1 MAMENSSF
9 RTQRSRVLQA
19 YKEAQIPFD
28 AGTKP
33 YKSTLPLVFTV
44 VEPHPTAAPTMAH
57 AVARAGQVLTFFG
70 YGLGDAIPSGL
81 AGVAGL
87 DATRISDESDTNL
100 SKAKN
105 TNGAED
111 FIIEGVSATHKG
123 IRIAY
128 PVADGVV
135 TAFGAEVVSDVDVIG
150 AYTAGGEVYDPGSIA
165 SPPQVMSPFN
175 LEAGL
180 FEAIKP
186 AMQFTFEFDRRNII
200 EIGTLDEVPEG
211 ASKSF
216 LRASGDPRTDNRY
229 KVPEGYLWRKEG
241 QTDSEF
247 VCRLQLRQAVVVPIS
262 LIAGLLGLTPLTR
275 PIPTR
280 IIVDITLRLH
290 GLSVA
295 PPTKN

>member
-1 MAMENSSF
+1 MAIENSSF
-9 RTQRSRVLQA
+9 RTQRTRVLQA
-19 YKEAQIPFD
+19 YKEAEIPFD

-33 YKSTLPLVFTV
+33 YKSTLPIVFEV

-57 AVARAGQVLTFFG
+57 AVARRNANVLSFFG
-70 YGLGDAIPSGL
+70 YGLGDAISSG
-81 AGVAGL
+81 AAPN
-87 DATRISDESDTNL
+87 ATRISDESDTNL

-111 FIIEGVSATHKG
+111 FIIESVSCTRKAMK
-123 IRIAY
+123 IAY

-135 TAFGAEVVSDVDVIG
+135 TAFGAEAVVDQAVND
-150 AYTAGGEVYDPGSIA
+150 AYTGIAPIYDPGSLA
-165 SPPQVMSPFN
+165 SPPQFQSPFN
-175 LEAGL
+175 LEDGL
-180 FEAIKP
+180 FEILKP
-186 AMQFTFEFDRRNII
+186 LMQFTFEFDRRNIV

-211 ASKSF
+211 GAKSF
-216 LRASGDPRTDNRY
+216 LRSSGDPRTDNRY

-247 VCRLQLRQAVVVPIS
+247 VCRLQLRQDAVVPIS

-280 IIVDITLRLH
+280 LILDITLRVH